1 MDNIAVLVVVAAIV
15 LLVVV
20 FVELAA
26 AVLPMVIVLTLV
38 PPEERRGLAELIAAT
53 DSSRKLRVWPALRV
67 AVKARRRRRPQR

>member
-1 MDNIAVLVVVAAIV
+1 MDNIPVLVAVAAIV

-26 AVLPMVIVLTLV
+26 AVLPMVIVLALV

-53 DSSRKLRVWPALRV
+53 DNSRRLRIWPALRI
-67 AVKARRRRRPQR
+67 AVEAQRRRNQR